1 MKLLPKRLSNP
12 ESGQAE
18 RLTKD
23 SERLTNDILVTLFP
37 LRDPLLS
44 PLANL
49 FKSLQ
54 LSHSIRT
61 TFPRLIPRLRY
72 CVAVIPITLQEKRT
86 LTTTMAPVTNGKVEK
101 SSKTHSKVV
110 RRSIWD
116 LVSVSSQKYRSLSA
130 LDQLDI
136 PLPSTLP
143 GPI

>member
-1 MKLLPKRLSNP
+1 MTYSL
-12 ESGQAE
+12 
-18 RLTKD
+18 
-23 SERLTNDILVTLFP
+23 TLFP

-101 SSKTHSKVV
+101 SSKMHSKVV

-116 LVSVSSQKYRSLSA
+116 FG
-130 LDQLDI
+130 I
-136 PLPSTLP
+136 C
-143 GPI
+143 